1 MVQQFKGGF
10 TMAAVVTSAKGQVV
24 IPKKERDMI
33 GIKPGSKVIVEL
45 VNDHIEIRPLPEDP
59 VEHFCGIFKE
69 GSSLTRALLK
79 ERKEGLKR
87 EKEKG
92 A

>member
-1 MVQQFKGGF
+1 
-10 TMAAVVTSAKGQVV
+10 MAAVVTSAKGQVV
-24 IPKKERDMI
+24 IPKKEREMI

-79 ERKEGLKR
+79 ERQKDLNR

>member
-1 MVQQFKGGF
+1 
-10 TMAAVVTSAKGQVV
+10 MAAVVTSAKGQVV

-79 ERKEGLKR
+79 ERQKDLNR

>member
-1 MVQQFKGGF
+1 
-10 TMAAVVTSAKGQVV
+10 MAAVVTSAKGQVV

-79 ERKEGLKR
+79 ERKEDFKR

>member
-1 MVQQFKGGF
+1 
-10 TMAAVVTSAKGQVV
+10 MATVVTSAKGQVV

-79 ERKEGLKR
+79 ERQEDLKR